1 MHIASEKLLMCF
13 LYCHLFIPST
23 LIILNFYFCCR
34 HKAKRMSFKPDVTAD
49 NEERHKASP
58 YIDSVQH
65 RQADCEVGNSESIEM
80 TQVQATNDSQ
90 GTEKEQLLAYMYSF
104 CRSSLVVYVFFL
116 KVALACVGL

>member
-23 LIILNFYFCCR
+23 LIIINFYFCCR
-34 HKAKRMSFKPDVTAD
+34 HKAKGMSFKPDVTAD
-49 NEERHKASP
+49 NEERHKAPP
-58 YIDSVQH
+58 YIDPVQH
-65 RQADCEVGNSESIEM
+65 WQADCEVVNSESIEM

-90 GTEKEQLLAYMYSF
+90 GTEKEQLLAYMYSS